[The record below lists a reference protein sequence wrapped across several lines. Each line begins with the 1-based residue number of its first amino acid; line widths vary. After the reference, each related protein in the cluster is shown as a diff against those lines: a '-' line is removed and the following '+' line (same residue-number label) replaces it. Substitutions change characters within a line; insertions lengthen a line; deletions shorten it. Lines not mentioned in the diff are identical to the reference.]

1 MEYKPIPLVD
11 MDSSLMDPLPR
22 RRKSKSSSSTD
33 APLRFL
39 LGILLLIALGIATFY
54 AWTQGLPIFKR
65 ISKSYNPH
73 SAFHA
78 SGDGGLG
85 ENEVVHSL
93 FGPGKEGGI
102 ERFDLVASIFVMDRG
117 WRNYQPPVPVPA
129 LGNDTEGVNSTEAV
143 VTSSMMGF
151 SGSYSSHGGS
161 VSLHSSGLAFQ
172 KEPEW
177 ERVWSEVV
185 MRDLDVKTASK
196 KVVAKP
202 VLPGR
207 VM

>member
-1 MEYKPIPLVD
+1 MSYKPIPLVD
-11 MDSSLMDPLPR
+11 MDSSTMDPLPR
-22 RRKSKSSSSTD
+22 RRKSKTSSSTD

-39 LGILLLIALGIATFY
+39 LGILLLVSLGIATFY

-65 ISKSYNPH
+65 LSKSYNPH
-73 SAFHA
+73 SALHA
-78 SGDGGLG
+78 AADGGLA

-93 FGPGKEGGI
+93 FGDRKDGGI

-117 WRNYQPPVPVPA
+117 WRNYQEPSFPTSE
-129 LGNDTEGVNSTEAV
+129 NETEALSSNETD
-143 VTSSMMGF
+143 TSS
-151 SGSYSSHGGS
+151 SGGIRISHSYSSNGGA
-161 VSLHSSGLAFQ
+161 VSIHSSGLPFQ
-172 KEPEW
+172 KQPEW

-185 MRDLDVKTASK
+185 MRDMDVRTASK

-207 VM
+207 LM